1 MMMKGQD
8 RRLRFKLSAPW
19 FTYRQR
25 RGRKTQRGD
34 TGSDRRWRRE
44 RKTYHNC
51 SCSSGY
57 HRRLQAT
64 RLHSCRLLHSRRQLR
79 LLQTQL
85 SEARPISSW
94 VLRKMLL
101 SVSSFLPAPV
111 WTFTTTFRWS
121 RMRVRLI
128 ITPQKHRCTND
139 FYISLHGSFMR
150 ADFFYFV

>member
-1 MMMKGQD
+1 MSAAQ
-8 RRLRFKLSAPW
+8 FKLATRMQDLSQL
-19 FTYRQR
+19 FLFFRVSQ
-25 RGRKTQRGD
+25 
-34 TGSDRRWRRE
+34 
-44 RKTYHNC
+44 
-51 SCSSGY
+51 
-57 HRRLQAT
+57 RLQAT
-64 RLHSCRLLHSRRQLR
+64 RIHSCRLLHSRRQLR

-121 RMRVRLI
+121 RMRARLT

-139 FYISLHGSFMR
+139 FYISLHGSFMW
-150 ADFFYFV
+150 ADFFILYETFLPATAF